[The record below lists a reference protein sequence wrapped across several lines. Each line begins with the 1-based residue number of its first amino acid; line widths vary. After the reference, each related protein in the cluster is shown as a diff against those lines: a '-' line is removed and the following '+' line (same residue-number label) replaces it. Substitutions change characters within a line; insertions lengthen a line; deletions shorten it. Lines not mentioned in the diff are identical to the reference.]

1 MRRYL
6 DPKNDF
12 AFKRLFGTEQNKDL
26 LVQFL
31 NAVLDG
37 VHSKVEEVELLPLST
52 TPEIAN
58 LRQSIVDALCKAE
71 DGRQFIIEMQC
82 ARESSFIKRAAA
94 YASRVYLNQR
104 TRDGEGGYGSLNPV
118 IFLAI
123 VDFDLFPQK
132 EGYISHHKI
141 TDIYTHECDIEDFSF
156 SFIELRKF
164 RKEIGELHSMM
175 DKWLYFFRHAAH
187 TEPDELTRLKEDY
200 PVIGKAYSTMNDAA
214 YTEAELLEYERYAM
228 KEDVITTA
236 ISDAKKEG
244 IEEGIG
250 KGKRE
255 TAGNLLAM
263 GLSIEQ
269 VAKGTGLSME
279 EVERISRLTC
289 PCRLKYLLGSQA
301 TSR

>member
-12 AFKRLFGTEQNKDL
+12 AFKKLFGTEQNKDV

-31 NAVLDG
+31 NAVLEG
-37 VHSKVEEVELLPLST
+37 VHSKVKEVELLPLST

-58 LRQSIVDALCKAE
+58 LRQSIVDALCKGE

-104 TRDGEGGYGSLNPV
+104 TRDGDGGYSNLNPV

-132 EGYISHHKI
+132 EAYISHHKI
-141 TDIYTHECDIEDFSF
+141 TDIYTHECDIKDFAF

-164 RKEIGELHSMM
+164 KKGVNELHSVT
-175 DKWLYFFRHAAH
+175 DRWLYFFRHAEH
-187 TEPDELTRLKEDY
+187 TEPDELLRIKEDY
-200 PVIGKAYSTMNDAA
+200 PVIGKAYSTMSDAT

-228 KEDVITTA
+228 KEDAITTA
-236 ISDAKKEG
+236 ISDAKREG
-244 IEEGIG
+244 REEGREEG
-250 KGKRE
+250 MEAGALNNARE
-255 TAGNLLAM
+255 TARNFLAM
-263 GLSIEQ
+263 GLSPEQ
-269 VAKGTGLSME
+269 VAQGTGLSVE
-279 EVERISRLTC
+279 EISRLT
-289 PCRLKYLLGSQA
+289 
-301 TSR
+301 

>member
-26 LVQFL
+26 LIQFL

-37 VHSKVEEVELLPLST
+37 VHSRVEEVELLPLSS

-58 LRQSIVDALCKAE
+58 LRQSIVDALCRGE

-104 TRDGEGGYGSLNPV
+104 TKEGEGGYGSLSPV

-132 EGYISHHKI
+132 EAYISHHKI
-141 TDIYTHECDIEDFSF
+141 TDIYTHECDIKDFSF

-164 RKEIGELHSMM
+164 RKEIDELHSEI
-175 DKWLYFFRHAAH
+175 DRWLYFFRHAAH
-187 TEPDELTRLKEDY
+187 TEPDELRKIKEDY
-200 PVIGKAYSTMNDAA
+200 PGIEKAYSTMSDAT

-228 KEDVITTA
+228 KEDVIATA
-236 ISDAKKEG
+236 ISDARREGRAEGMEEGRAEGMEEG
-244 IEEGIG
+244 IEV
-250 KGKRE
+250 GKRE
-255 TAGNLLAM
+255 TAKNLLAM
-263 GLSIEQ
+263 GLTVEQ

-279 EVERISRLTC
+279 EVEEIS
-289 PCRLKYLLGSQA
+289 
-301 TSR
+301 

>member
-12 AFKRLFGTEQNKDL
+12 AFKKLFGTEQNKDL

-37 VHSKVEEVELLPLST
+37 VHNKVKEVELLPLST

-58 LRQSIVDALCKAE
+58 LRQSIVDALCRGE

-82 ARESSFIKRAAA
+82 ARESSFIKRAA

-104 TRDGEGGYGSLNPV
+104 TRDGDSGYSNLNPV

-132 EGYISHHKI
+132 ESYISHHKI
-141 TDIYTHECDIEDFSF
+141 TDICTHECDIKDFSF

-164 RKEIGELHSMM
+164 RKEIDELHSVV
-175 DKWLYFFRHAAH
+175 DKWLYFFRHASH
-187 TEPDELTRLKEDY
+187 TEPDELMRIKEDY
-200 PVIGKAYSTMNDAA
+200 PVIEKAYSTMSDIA

-236 ISDAKKEG
+236 ISDARREG
-244 IEEGIG
+244 IEEGME
-250 KGKRE
+250 KGREEGAFEKARE
-255 TAGNLLAM
+255 TARNLLAM
-263 GLSIEQ
+263 GLNQEQ
-269 VAKGTGLSME
+269 VTRATGLPVE
-279 EVERISRLTC
+279 EVEEINRC
-289 PCRLKYLLGSQA
+289 N
-301 TSR
+301 